1 MRLRLSLARTSR
13 TYDRSPLWD
22 PDPAHRV
29 RLQPRRGHSGDS
41 HVEEEQAIPRGA
53 DRRGREVLSAG
64 LRWPPRRRSHAAQ
77 RRRLRVGHVAPTSP
91 DCRSQRAI
99 EDYASGQLPLPPPHM
114 GEPRPHDRHAAD
126 GRGSQPRARRHADGR
141 ETLRASRAVVYQ
153 RRDPRWRPTIRIQ
166 GGAEGRPNRRRIR
179 SKRRCAYKPILE
191 FKSFPSTTTKAFTS
205 SRARFSNF
213 SRNRKLRQRWLRG
226 PANLLYRT
234 RTEWRRRIKRPL
246 LQPVV

>member
-77 RRRLRVGHVAPTSP
+77 RRRLRVGHVAPPSP

-114 GEPRPHDRHAAD
+114 GEPRRHERHAAD
-126 GRGSQPRARRHADGR
+126 GRGSQPRARRHADDR

-166 GGAEGRPNRRRIR
+166 GGAEGRPNGRRIR
-179 SKRRCAYKPILE
+179 SERRCAYNVNRRPIWTPGE
-191 FKSFPSTTTKAFTS
+191 KKHDTGWPNSENSKA
-205 SRARFSNF
+205 
-213 SRNRKLRQRWLRG
+213 NRIEIMKG
-226 PANLLYRT
+226 PAEYGQICSVG
-234 RTEWRRRIKRPL
+234 RRKIA
-246 LQPVV
+246 